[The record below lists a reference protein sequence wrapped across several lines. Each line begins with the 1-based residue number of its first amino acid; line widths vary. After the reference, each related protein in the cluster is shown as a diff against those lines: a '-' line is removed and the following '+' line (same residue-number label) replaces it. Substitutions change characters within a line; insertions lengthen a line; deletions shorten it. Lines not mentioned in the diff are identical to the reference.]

1 MSRIRRM
8 NLVVLGLLLVAIVAI
23 ACAKEEEVPT
33 ATVAPTETSQPTAF
47 PTPTEVPPTTAPT
60 PTATPEPVA
69 RPQPVV
75 GEPTPAPL
83 PGGEI
88 RAVPPVASEV
98 RIARPVPVPVRSA
111 TAQLVPIPLIGVLAR
126 PLSIDPTQQ
135 LGQAGGLTVLANG
148 SVTMDADEA
157 YVVVVPETFRGPGG
171 PEPIPSKDRAEVIAK
186 LAAMGIE
193 EDKIE
198 FESGRPYQPVSIV
211 VEVEVEELP
220 EAGERIL
227 DAVED
232 VLRRSQRSGVRFS
245 LSEANCDRALALARQ
260 EAVPQAEK
268 DAQVLAE
275 ALGVSQGDVIEGAE
289 FLLSDFGYA
298 PFISGCGGGAEQVNP
313 YDVPLVP
320 FDSNPEIEISI
331 LLQITYAIGFEEA
344 LGITVSASGS
354 TEADADEVYVV
365 LVPEQRYGPGGPEP
379 ISGKD
384 RAEIIANLVAIGIA
398 EDDIGFGSGQPY
410 EPEVISVEVEMTD
423 LPEIGER
430 ILDGVEDVLRRT
442 EISGVRFSLS
452 EANCDQALGLAR
464 QEAVPQAHKSAH
476 DLADALGVDLNFIS
490 GAVEY
495 QFSGFGS
502 VPLGTRCGGGQSL
515 SPYQVPLMPFDADPK
530 VEISTQLQIT
540 YAIK

>member
-8 NLVVLGLLLVAIVAI
+8 NLVVLSLLLVAIVAI

-157 YVVVVPETFRGPGG
+157 YVVVVPETFSGPGG

-289 FLLSDFGYA
+289 FLLSDFG
-298 PFISGCGGGAEQVNP
+298 
-313 YDVPLVP
+313 
-320 FDSNPEIEISI
+320 
-331 LLQITYAIGFEEA
+331 
-344 LGITVSASGS
+344 
-354 TEADADEVYVV
+354 
-365 LVPEQRYGPGGPEP
+365 
-379 ISGKD
+379 
-384 RAEIIANLVAIGIA
+384 
-398 EDDIGFGSGQPY
+398 
-410 EPEVISVEVEMTD
+410 
-423 LPEIGER
+423 
-430 ILDGVEDVLRRT
+430 
-442 EISGVRFSLS
+442 
-452 EANCDQALGLAR
+452 
-464 QEAVPQAHKSAH
+464 
-476 DLADALGVDLNFIS
+476 
-490 GAVEY
+490 
-495 QFSGFGS
+495 S